1 MTDSAE
7 EVARLFTCEI
17 YRLHRA
23 PKSVIS
29 DRDVRFVNSFWE
41 HLSDRLQLDTR
52 LTVVHRSQGD
62 GQTERMNAVLEQ
74 HLRAYVSYLQDDWV
88 D

>member
-7 EVARLFTCEI
+7 EVARLFTREI
-17 YRLHRA
+17 YCLHGA

-29 DRDVRFVNSFWE
+29 DCDVRFVNSFWE

-52 LTVVHRSQGD
+52 LTVAYRPQGD
-62 GQTERMNAVLEQ
+62 SQTERMNVVLEQ